1 MKRPARRRRFCH
13 VAIAATP
20 PRLSLQASGSSN
32 GWAPPRG
39 SIRRTAVVLAD
50 DRFDRGDGPEPACA
64 WATKESLIAPHGT
77 RRGGCLP
84 TIGVT
89 TAIHHP
95 AGDSSAGGTCR
106 EHRTRLGLSWLV
118 SRSVTV
124 RRGGRSAGAG
134 HARRWQIGNC
144 QIGASLHA
152 VLASMRRCR
161 WGGRCISPEDWC
173 ARRRSVAGRRR
184 SPSELVVPDHA
195 AARGVGAVLS
205 RPRCWAIDR
214 RAAARRRRV
223 RREHAGCAASLTR
236 AGSSTCCRS
245 TPRRRSSRP
254 GAVVRRP

>member
-1 MKRPARRRRFCH
+1 MSAHRLPVRVGAYLLRARVGGDVASPTAAWRCLCKYQPRRPVRMLCVRVNEAPPRDRRRFCH

-95 AGDSSAGGTCR
+95 RRRLQARAGHVASTARGSVW
-106 EHRTRLGLSWLV
+106 SWLV

-124 RRGGRSAGAG
+124 RPGGRSAGAG
-134 HARRWQIGNC
+134 HA
-144 QIGASLHA
+144 
-152 VLASMRRCR
+152 
-161 WGGRCISPEDWC
+161 
-173 ARRRSVAGRRR
+173 
-184 SPSELVVPDHA
+184 PSRTLLV
-195 AARGVGAVLS
+195 
-205 RPRCWAIDR
+205 W
-214 RAAARRRRV
+214 
-223 RREHAGCAASLTR
+223 
-236 AGSSTCCRS
+236 
-245 TPRRRSSRP
+245 
-254 GAVVRRP
+254 